1 MDGLHPYLRHC
12 NEHVG
17 AETSSRSWFQ
27 CLCIFTQKWDYDSS
41 ESYGSSIFTF
51 FWGSS
56 SLFSPVA
63 APLYIPANRARGF
76 PILCSF
82 TNTIFWFLISAV
94 LPGVRR
100 SLTGVLTQISLGSG
114 DTDHLFIYLLAICL
128 SSLWPI
134 LKIKLFLLLSCRTPY
149 CLPEVLFCLSQ
160 SKCPRVCI
168 SMQQELGESVTRCA
182 PLGI

>member
-1 MDGLHPYLRHC
+1 MDCTPIFAIVMNMWVQKPLQDLDFSAFAYSP
-12 NEHVG
+12 
-17 AETSSRSWFQ
+17 RSGIMIALNRMVVLF
-27 CLCIFTQKWDYDSS
+27 
-41 ESYGSSIFTF
+41 
-51 FWGSS
+51 
-56 SLFSPVA
+56 SLFFEDPPACFPQWLHHCISPPTGHGGSRFSA
-63 APLYIPANRARGF
+63 ASPTL
-76 PILCSF
+76 
-82 TNTIFWFLISAV
+82 TIFWFLISAV

-100 SLTGVLTQISLGSG
+100 SLTGVLMQISLGSG